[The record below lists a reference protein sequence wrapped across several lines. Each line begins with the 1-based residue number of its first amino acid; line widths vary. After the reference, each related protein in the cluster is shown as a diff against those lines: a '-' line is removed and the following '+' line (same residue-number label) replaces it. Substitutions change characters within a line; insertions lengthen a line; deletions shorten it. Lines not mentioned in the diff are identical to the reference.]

1 MFINA
6 QEEKAVSLF
15 FRKEKRERYKSLLKK
30 HDRNEICNFL
40 SKDNFLDEERI
51 TILPYTE
58 EAFLFEKEDL
68 HQQVFVISES
78 LKFDNK
84 WYSLTEALEEIC
96 GRGMVSLIILCQEN
110 KAIYENEDSTF
121 ILYKK

>member
-40 SKDNFLDEERI
+40 SKDNFLDKERI